1 MCGLRKLSR
10 FKHPEEL
17 TQMTNISN
25 HPFMITFLKVL
36 TTIIPLE
43 AYNVETIEYK
53 NISFTVSD
61 VCGEYK
67 IRPLWRHHFA
77 NTQGEVVT
85 KSVGQCVVMCVALLL

>member
-25 HPFMITFLKVL
+25 HPFMITFLKEL
-36 TTIIPLE
+36 TTIIPLGF
-43 AYNVETIEYK
+43 NMETIEYK

-61 VCGEYK
+61 VSGHDK
-67 IRPLWRHHFA
+67 MRPLWRHYIM
-77 NTQGEVVT
+77 NTQGEVAT